1 MCGEIIR
8 TMISMT
14 EWNQADKPKQLPVK
28 LMALIS
34 LLQGLG
40 LLYLHQAIELHY
52 WPHQQPQ
59 WLFAFY
65 SLVFIWPT
73 MLLLG
78 LNHNNG
84 RAIVKLTLPF
94 ALLSG
99 LLGYYIGHQVT
110 PIEHIRFNALL
121 YSFVFTMTIATFKA
135 LMYSQQW
142 ASGEKVTYSALFIWS
157 WRNFLTLS
165 LALLFAGSFWLV
177 LMLWGALFEAINI
190 DFFSDLFE
198 ERWFYY
204 PAIALANGFGI
215 IIFRNLTRIID
226 TITRLQQA
234 LMKFLLAVLSLVSLL
249 FLSALPFT
257 GLDPLWESGGSS
269 LILWM
274 QALMLFFVNAVYQH
288 DSDTWPYPLWLHRFI
303 YIGVAV
309 LPIYSL
315 ISCYGL
321 SLRIDQYGWSL
332 SRYWAFLIWFLLALF
347 PLGYWWGIAK
357 YRDRWTLQLGRTNL
371 AIGLVVLMAMLIVNS
386 PMLDFRKMTVA
397 DQLQRLADNKIK
409 GDDFDLNYFRRH
421 LARPGYEGLQTLKA
435 QYGEAHPGLVVRI
448 NALYSD
454 RNQEQ
459 ASSTRDEFIAAIT
472 LLSDNPPEALLTA
485 IYNQE
490 VNQFWSI
497 QQTRQYYLRALDLD
511 LDGNQEYL
519 WIKKRQEHTEI
530 QLFFQQGGQ
539 WTSLYIGTS
548 QSVDQ
553 ESLAGDIEVVPTRW
567 NDLVIGNQ
575 RFRVRL
581 ED

>member
-1 MCGEIIR
+1 MSG
-8 TMISMT
+8 
-14 EWNQADKPKQLPVK
+14 QQLPAK

-371 AIGLVVLMAMLIVNS
+371 AIGWW
-386 PMLDFRKMTVA
+386 
-397 DQLQRLADNKIK
+397 
-409 GDDFDLNYFRRH
+409 Y
-421 LARPGYEGLQTLKA
+421 
-435 QYGEAHPGLVVRI
+435 
-448 NALYSD
+448 
-454 RNQEQ
+454 
-459 ASSTRDEFIAAIT
+459 
-472 LLSDNPPEALLTA
+472 
-485 IYNQE
+485 
-490 VNQFWSI
+490 
-497 QQTRQYYLRALDLD
+497 
-511 LDGNQEYL
+511 
-519 WIKKRQEHTEI
+519 
-530 QLFFQQGGQ
+530 
-539 WTSLYIGTS
+539 
-548 QSVDQ
+548 
-553 ESLAGDIEVVPTRW
+553 
-567 NDLVIGNQ
+567 
-575 RFRVRL
+575 
-581 ED
+581 